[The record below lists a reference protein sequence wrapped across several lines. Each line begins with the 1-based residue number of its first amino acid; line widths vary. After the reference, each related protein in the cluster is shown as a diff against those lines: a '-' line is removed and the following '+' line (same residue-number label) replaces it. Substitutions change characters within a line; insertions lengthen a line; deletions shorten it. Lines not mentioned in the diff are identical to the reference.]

1 MVVSM
6 DNNRR
11 ILAWIATIW
20 VLALD
25 CASMDSNMDSNS
37 IDMSMDSNSTDISR
51 DSDSI
56 DISIVTNNG
65 HNNISSS
72 WVIMSLSVYSGANCN
87 LSCIFEFPHS
97 LSDCLSVSA
106 QAWRMKHDSQIIWLT
121 V

>member
-1 MVVSM
+1 M
-6 DNNRR
+6 DISR
-11 ILAWIATIW
+11 
-20 VLALD
+20 
-25 CASMDSNMDSNS
+25 DSDS
-37 IDMSMDSNSTDISR
+37 IGISR

-72 WVIMSLSVYSGANCN
+72 GVIMSLSIYSGANCN

-106 QAWRMKHDSQIIWLT
+106 QAWRLKHDSQIIWLT